1 MNTYL
6 TVTRSIVSVIIGYLI
21 FALTAFG
28 LFQISGR
35 PPHQAAP
42 LWFMLGTVIYGCVFA
57 LIGGCVAMQASS
69 AGAQYSGRDR
79 FGARCRSLVAEHAG
93 QGGGMV
99 ASCRFSVDGTECS
112 LRRLAASQEGHNCVT
127 LLWA

>member
-28 LFQISGR
+28 LFQISGQ

-57 LIGGCVAMQASS
+57 LIGGYVAAWLCKRRPIGIEITDEIKS
-69 AGAQYSGRDR
+69 A
-79 FGARCRSLVAEHAG
+79 L
-93 QGGGMV
+93 
-99 ASCRFSVDGTECS
+99 
-112 LRRLAASQEGHNCVT
+112 
-127 LLWA
+127 